1 MKSFALIPSMQNGIL
16 TTNAAELADAVRDEL
31 KKYNYIVTAD
41 TYKNAKEDRAKL
53 NGIAT
58 QLASSRKH
66 IESEVFGVWKDD
78 KARIMGVEGEIKE
91 AASVLGEGI
100 KAIDEEAKAR
110 KAEALEWQ
118 WKEAG
123 GGLYPFSL
131 VLSSH
136 KSWMNKTA
144 KKADV
149 EAEMA
154 QEIKELQAKEMT
166 LKGQIC
172 DLNPEHSQTVMDKFY
187 ATLDL
192 SQALCEAERIE
203 QFLAKMAVVQ
213 EQTQERNTRSQADQ
227 EPDPIRSVG
236 SEPPAAEPIYRRAF
250 LVEGTRDEIVALSQ
264 AMKNINIRILD
275 IRGKGEKLPNKLM
288 LQEEKE

>member
-16 TTNAAELADAVRDEL
+16 TTNAADLADAVRDEL

-78 KARIMGVEGEIKE
+78 KARIMGIEGEIKD
-91 AASVLGEGI
+91 AASALGEGI
-100 KAIDEEAKAR
+100 KAIDEDAKAR

-131 VLSSH
+131 VLGSH

-149 EAEMA
+149 QAEMA
-154 QEIKELQAKEMT
+154 QEIKELQAKEIT

-172 DLNPEHSQTVMDKFY
+172 DLKPEHSQIVMDKFY

-192 SQALCEAERIE
+192 SKALCELERIE
-203 QFLAKMAVVQ
+203 QILASTMAAQ
-213 EQTQERNTRSQADQ
+213 EQNARSQTDQ
-227 EPDPIRSVG
+227 KPDPIGSAGSRST
-236 SEPPAAEPIYRRAF
+236 EPEQIYRRAF

>member
-16 TTNAAELADAVRDEL
+16 TTNAADLADAVRDEL

-66 IESEVFGVWKDD
+66 IENEVFGVWKDD
-78 KARIMGVEGEIKE
+78 KARIMGIEGEIKD
-91 AASVLGEGI
+91 AASALGEGI
-100 KAIDEEAKAR
+100 KAIDEDAKAR
-110 KAEALEWQ
+110 KAETLEWQ

-123 GGLYPFSL
+123 GSLYPFSL
-131 VLSSH
+131 VLGSH

-144 KKADV
+144 KKADI

-172 DLNPEHSQTVMDKFY
+172 DLKPEHGEIVMDKFY

-192 SQALCEAERIE
+192 SKALCELERIE
-203 QFLAKMAVVQ
+203 QILASTMAAQ
-213 EQTQERNTRSQADQ
+213 EQNARSQTDQ
-227 EPDPIRSVG
+227 KPDPIGSAGSRST
-236 SEPPAAEPIYRRAF
+236 EPEQIYRRAF

>member
-16 TTNAAELADAVRDEL
+16 TTNAADLADAVRDEL

-66 IESEVFGVWKDD
+66 IENEVFGVWKDD
-78 KARIMGVEGEIKE
+78 KARIMGIEGEIKD
-91 AASVLGEGI
+91 AASALGEGI
-100 KAIDEEAKAR
+100 KAIDEDAKAR
-110 KAEALEWQ
+110 KAETLEWQ

-123 GGLYPFSL
+123 GSLYPFSL
-131 VLSSH
+131 VLGSH

-144 KKADV
+144 KKADI

-172 DLNPEHSQTVMDKFY
+172 DLKPEHGEIVMDKFY

-192 SQALCEAERIE
+192 SKALRELERIE
-203 QFLAKMAVVQ
+203 QILASTMAAQ
-213 EQTQERNTRSQADQ
+213 EQNARSQTDQ
-227 EPDPIRSVG
+227 KPDPIGSAGSRST
-236 SEPPAAEPIYRRAF
+236 EPEQIYRRAF
-250 LVEGTRDEIVALSQ
+250 LVEGTRDEILALSQ
-264 AMKNINIRILD
+264 AMKTINIRILD

-288 LQEEKE
+288 LQEGKD